1 MKRARVERRVERVL
15 CTTCKAGVVDTELL
29 PCGHMFHSTCLLRW
43 LAHWQRCPLCHSAI
57 EGTALAVPR
66 PPISTGTSVS
76 YMVLPEP
83 SSMQLGLA
91 GRGAVVP
98 ALASMHLRGGL
109 QLSLARRA
117 MAIQAMQPPPRLQL
131 RADASFAT
139 LAPPVPSRAVHSDAL
154 HAVQPPASSASGG
167 GAAACLHA
175 FHHSGGAAVVQA
187 HLVDHSGPKRMRTS
201 SPGSAAPPAPVPA
214 HGMGHPGTRRAP
226 GGQMLQRPLGSP
238 LSSLSLVP
246 AALSCSTYYAD
257 Q

>member
-83 SSMQLGLA
+83 SSVQLGLA

-201 SPGSAAPPAPVPA
+201 APGSAAPPAPVPA